1 MEDRYHHLQ
10 NRRTKKKRRRKGF
23 IFLIFA
29 LLIGGAG
36 VYAYNSYSSLMGI
49 YSGMQHDKSK
59 LRTEDV
65 EITKKPFSLL
75 IMGIED
81 YATGGQNGRTD
92 SLMFATIN
100 PNSKKV
106 SLMSIPRD
114 SRVTIVGRDKKD
126 KINAAHA
133 YGGEKM
139 AIETV
144 QNFLKVPVDHY
155 VKLDFKGFKGIV
167 DAVGGVTIDVPFDF
181 WERSDVNY
189 YKKIEFKK
197 GKQHLNGE
205 EALAYVRMRKQDPN
219 GDFGRAARQRQVLGA
234 VVQELNSPSTVFKI
248 NDLAKAIGKY
258 IKTDIPVSD
267 GLVLYK
273 KFSGFDASSIQTIKL
288 EGEDTKVDGIYYFVP
303 NEVSVQ
309 EVRQTFIQ
317 NLEIPDTAS
326 DTQEQS
332 ETKEPAKPTNG
343 SNTEQ
348 EKQEPAKPTND
359 QNTEQ
364 EKQEPAKPTNGQNT
378 EQEKQEPAKPN
389 HHSNTQAGKQET
401 TKPNHHS
408 NTQKTPSSNRQSDEE
423 WQMSKH

>member
-10 NRRTKKKRRRKGF
+10 KRRRKKKRRKRGF

-49 YSGMQHDKSK
+49 YSGLQHDKSK

-65 EITKKPFSLL
+65 EITKEPFSLL

-100 PNSKKV
+100 PNSQKI

-114 SRVTIVGRDKKD
+114 SRVTIAGRDKKD

-133 YGGEKM
+133 YGGEKLTKD
-139 AIETV
+139 TV

-167 DAVGGVTIDVPFDF
+167 DAVGGVTVDVPFDF

-197 GKQHLNGE
+197 GQQHLNGE

-219 GDFGRAARQRQVLGA
+219 GDFGRAARQRQVLAA
-234 VVQELNSPSTVFKI
+234 VVHELNSASTVFKI

-258 IKTDIPVSD
+258 VKTDIPVSD
-267 GLVLYK
+267 GLALYK
-273 KFSGFDASSIQTIKL
+273 KFSGFDPSSIQTIKL
-288 EGEDTKVDGIYYFVP
+288 EGEDTKIDGIYYFVP
-303 NEVSVQ
+303 NEVSIK
-309 EVRQTFIQ
+309 EIRHTFNR

-326 DTQEQS
+326 DTTKQS
-332 ETKEPAKPTNG
+332 ETK
-343 SNTEQ
+343 
-348 EKQEPAKPTND
+348 
-359 QNTEQ
+359 
-364 EKQEPAKPTNGQNT
+364 EPAKPTNGQNT
-378 EQEKQEPAKPN
+378 EQEKQEP
-389 HHSNTQAGKQET
+389 
-401 TKPNHHS
+401 TKPKHNS
-408 NTQKTPSSNRQSDEE
+408 NTQKTPPSNHQSDEE
-423 WQMSKH
+423 WQMSGQ

>member
-1 MEDRYHHLQ
+1 MEDRYQHLQ

-81 YATGGQNGRTD
+81 YATGGENGRTD

-100 PNSKKV
+100 PNSQKV

-114 SRVTIVGRDKKD
+114 SRVTIAGRDKKD

-139 AIETV
+139 ARETV
-144 QNFLKVPVDHY
+144 ENFLKVPVDHY
-155 VKLDFKGFKGIV
+155 IKLDFKGFKGIV
-167 DAVGGVTIDVPFDF
+167 DAVGGVTVDVPFDF

-189 YKKIEFKK
+189 YKKIEFTK
-197 GKQHLNGE
+197 GQQHLNGE

-219 GDFGRAARQRQVLGA
+219 GDFGRATRQRQVLAA
-234 VVQELNSPSTVFKI
+234 VVHELNSPATVFKI

-267 GLVLYK
+267 GLALYK
-273 KFSGFDASSIQTIKL
+273 KFSGFDASNIQTIKM
-288 EGEDTKVDGIYYFVP
+288 EGEDKKIDGIYYFIP
-303 NEVSVQ
+303 NELNIQ
-309 EVRQTFIQ
+309 EVRHSLNQ
-317 NLEIPDTAS
+317 NLEIPDSAS
-326 DTQEQS
+326 GTQEQS
-332 ETKEPAKPTNG
+332 ETK
-343 SNTEQ
+343 
-348 EKQEPAKPTND
+348 
-359 QNTEQ
+359 
-364 EKQEPAKPTNGQNT
+364 EPAKPTNGQNT

-389 HHSNTQAGKQET
+389 HNSNTQAGKQET
-401 TKPNHHS
+401 TKPNRNS
-408 NTQKTPSSNRQSDEE
+408 NTQKTPPSNQQPNEE
-423 WQMSKH
+423 WQMSGH